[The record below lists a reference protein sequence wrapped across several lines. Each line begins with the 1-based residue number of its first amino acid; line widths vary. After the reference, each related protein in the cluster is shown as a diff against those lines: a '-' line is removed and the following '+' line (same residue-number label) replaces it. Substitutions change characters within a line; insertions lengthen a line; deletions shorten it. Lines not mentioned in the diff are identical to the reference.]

1 MLDATRQSN
10 PLVGLIDVTSR
21 IRGRLKT
28 AFAESSDGTGL
39 SEIEMTVLNAVAESL
54 SAPTVPQIGR
64 ALGHPR
70 QVIQRAANALIAAG
84 LIEPAPNPDHKR
96 AVLLVATEA
105 GKQLKLAAN
114 GIADRISA
122 DLLRSV
128 DAALVIDITQKLEA
142 LRAQL
147 DAHLKGRS

>member
-1 MLDATRQSN
+1 M
-10 PLVGLIDVTSR
+10 
-21 IRGRLKT
+21 
-28 AFAESSDGTGL
+28 
-39 SEIEMTVLNAVAESL
+39 
-54 SAPTVPQIGR
+54 
-64 ALGHPR
+64 
-70 QVIQRAANALIAAG
+70 
-84 LIEPAPNPDHKR
+84 
-96 AVLLVATEA
+96 LLVATEA